1 MMVQAL
7 LAGALAVTVLSAVPG
22 AAHAAQDKGK
32 PRAPRAEYQ
41 VLLCEPVASLERKLA
56 LSPRAA
62 PYETWLF
69 DDSALSMFE
78 RGLRLRLRV
87 GSAGSE
93 LTLKVARQDCHAIAP
108 GLVPGKEGKC
118 EFDVYGNSMHGA
130 VSLTRKLDSRQ
141 TRDLLERRTS
151 IADALTPAQ
160 IRYLREI
167 VKAWPLPADLRPLGP
182 IGNRVL
188 VTPSPKYDVDVSTL
202 PDGERYAEV
211 STKVPLADVD
221 RARASL
227 DAHLAA
233 AGVSVCADQ
242 RGQAATK
249 LRRLAG
255 P

>member
-1 MMVQAL
+1 MTVHSM
-7 LAGALAVTVLSAVPG
+7 LAGALILTVISAAPAP
-22 AAHAAQDKGK
+22 AASDK
-32 PRAPRAEYQ
+32 PRVPRAEYQ

-78 RGLRLRLRV
+78 HGLRFRLRV
-87 GSAGSE
+87 GGAGSE
-93 LTLKVARQDCHAIAP
+93 LTLKVARQDCHALAP
-108 GLVPGKEGKC
+108 GLVPSKEGKC
-118 EFDVYGNSMHGA
+118 EFDVYGSSTQGA
-130 VSLTRKLDSRQ
+130 VSLTRKLDSTQ

-151 IADALTPAQ
+151 IPDALTPAQ

-167 VKAWPLPADLRPLGP
+167 VKVWPLPGDLRPLGP
-182 IGNRVL
+182 ISNRVL
-188 VTPSPKYDVDVSTL
+188 VTRAPGYDVDVSTL
-202 PDGERYAEV
+202 PDGERYAEI

-221 RARASL
+221 RARAAL
-227 DAHLAA
+227 DSHLAS
-233 AGVSVCADQ
+233 AGVAACADQ

-249 LRRLAG
+249 LRRLLG

>member
-1 MMVQAL
+1 MTVHSM
-7 LAGALAVTVLSAVPG
+7 LAGALILTVISAAPAP
-22 AAHAAQDKGK
+22 AASDK
-32 PRAPRAEYQ
+32 PRVPRAEYQ

-78 RGLRLRLRV
+78 HGLRFRLRV
-87 GSAGSE
+87 GGAGSE
-93 LTLKVARQDCHAIAP
+93 LTLKVARQDCHEVAP

-202 PDGERYAEV
+202 PDGERYAEI
-211 STKVPLADVD
+211 STKVPLAEVD

-227 DAHLAA
+227 DAHLAD